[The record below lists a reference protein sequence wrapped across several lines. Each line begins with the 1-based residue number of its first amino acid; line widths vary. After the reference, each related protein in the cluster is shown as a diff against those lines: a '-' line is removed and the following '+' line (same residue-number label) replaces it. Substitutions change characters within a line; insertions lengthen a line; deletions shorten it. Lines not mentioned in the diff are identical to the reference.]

1 MRTSILSSL
10 AAAALCAAAVPAA
23 AQERAVAEYRFN
35 GTHDRDLPSR
45 VIVADSAGSLVAKFR
60 LAGQS
65 ATQAMMIETLETDIV
80 LQAET
85 PSGVLTLV
93 LYRQNG
99 QVESREGVVGT
110 WALGD
115 RGGKLRGRSVR

>member
-1 MRTSILSSL
+1 ML
-10 AAAALCAAAVPAA
+10 
-23 AQERAVAEYRFN
+23 
-35 GTHDRDLPSR
+35 
-45 VIVADSAGSLVAKFR
+45 
-60 LAGQS
+60 
-65 ATQAMMIETLETDIV
+65 IETLETDLV

-99 QVESREGVVGT
+99 AVDSRDGVVGT
-110 WALGD
+110 WTLGD